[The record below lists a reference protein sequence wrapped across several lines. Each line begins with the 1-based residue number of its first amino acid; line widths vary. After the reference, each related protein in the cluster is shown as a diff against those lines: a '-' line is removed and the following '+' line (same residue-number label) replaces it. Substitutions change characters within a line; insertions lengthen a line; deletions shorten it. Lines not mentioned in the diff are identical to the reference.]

1 MQRTSGVLLHISSLP
16 SKFGIGSFGQS
27 AYDFVDFLAKT
38 GQQYW
43 QILPLGTTSYGD
55 SPYQSFSAFAGN
67 THFIDLDLLVEA
79 GWLTEADYAGVDF
92 GDHPEY
98 VDYAKVY
105 TERRPILE
113 KAVANFLAKADK
125 KDYQQFLADNYE
137 WLEPYCEYMA
147 IKEHYDLKP
156 WFQWDPKATL
166 RDEATIVHLRQQ
178 LADVLTYHR
187 VVQYFFS
194 IQWQAL
200 KKYANAQHIEII
212 GDMPIYVAA
221 DSVEMWMTPHYFKT
235 SKDHQPSVVA
245 GCPPDAFTADG
256 QLWGNPIY
264 NWEAMKA
271 DGYAWWVTRLK
282 ESFKLYDV
290 VRIDHFRGFESYWE
304 IPFGDTTAINGE
316 WVKGPGSDLF
326 RAIRK
331 ELGDVKIIA
340 EDLGF
345 MTQEVIDMRDETGF
359 PGMKIMQFG
368 FGGGDSVDLPHN
380 YVYNSV
386 CYVGTHDNETG
397 LGWFQDSA
405 DEASREF
412 FNAYMRRGEDETVS
426 HALNRGIAAAVSK
439 MAIYTMQDLLNLGN
453 EARMNVP
460 STLGNNW
467 KWRMKSDALTDQLA
481 EELLELTTT
490 YCRLNPAF
498 KAASEAAEV
507 AEETKSTKTTEVQK
521 AKKATTK

>member
-1 MQRTSGVLLHISSLP
+1 M
-16 SKFGIGSFGQS
+16 
-27 AYDFVDFLAKT
+27 
-38 GQQYW
+38 
-43 QILPLGTTSYGD
+43 LGG
-55 SPYQSFSAFAGN
+55 
-67 THFIDLDLLVEA
+67 LLV
-79 GWLTEADYAGVDF
+79 L
-92 GDHPEY
+92 
-98 VDYAKVY
+98 
-105 TERRPILE
+105 R
-113 KAVANFLAKADK
+113 KASSS
-125 KDYQQFLADNYE
+125 
-137 WLEPYCEYMA
+137 
-147 IKEHYDLKP
+147 
-156 WFQWDPKATL
+156 T
-166 RDEATIVHLRQQ
+166 
-178 LADVLTYHR
+178 
-187 VVQYFFS
+187 
-194 IQWQAL
+194 
-200 KKYANAQHIEII
+200 
-212 GDMPIYVAA
+212 
-221 DSVEMWMTPHYFKT
+221 MW
-235 SKDHQPSVVA
+235 
-245 GCPPDAFTADG
+245 
-256 QLWGNPIY
+256 
-264 NWEAMKA
+264 
-271 DGYAWWVTRLK
+271 
-282 ESFKLYDV
+282 
-290 VRIDHFRGFESYWE
+290 IDHFLGFESYWE
-304 IPFGDTTAINGE
+304 IPCGDTTAINGE

-467 KWRMKSDALTDQLA
+467 
-481 EELLELTTT
+481 T

-498 KAASEAAEV
+498 KASSEEAEV

-521 AKKATTK
+521 AKKPTTK